1 VISHVCSPFLPDEE
15 ADSVVNSPTFLEK
28 VLHLL
33 CQTAQTLDAT
43 TSTVPTQLN
52 QHHAMSITEVNV
64 GQLRIR
70 YLVDGSKGESL
81 GMFELT
87 VPPGSNVP
95 PPHSHTDNE
104 EVVFVLEGTL
114 RYMVGAESRD
124 LTPGQTMRTPKG
136 SVHGFS
142 NPFGS
147 VARALITLA
156 PDIGPKYF
164 EDVASVVNAGGP
176 PDRAALVAVMSRYG
190 LVPAAPH

>member
-1 VISHVCSPFLPDEE
+1 MS
-15 ADSVVNSPTFLEK
+15 
-28 VLHLL
+28 
-33 CQTAQTLDAT
+33 AT
-43 TSTVPTQLN
+43 EI
-52 QHHAMSITEVNV
+52 HV

-70 YLVDGSKGESL
+70 YLVDGSQTASL

-104 EVVFVLEGTL
+104 EIVYVLEGTL
-114 RYMVGAESRD
+114 RYSVGSDTRD
-124 LTPGQTMRTPKG
+124 LSPGQTMHTPKG
-136 SVHGFS
+136 AVHGFA

-164 EDVASVVNAGGP
+164 EDVAAVINAGGP
-176 PDRAALVAVMSRYG
+176 PDKAALVAVMRRYG
-190 LVPAAPH
+190 LLPAAPKDT